1 MKNLVNK
8 RSGRI
13 LAEFAEG
20 TYSTIC
26 DAVVGEQY
34 KLDNDTMTVYIAD
47 AWHDYF
53 DLATEREMSYREYKT
68 NYSDCDT
75 KKKSYNGETKTIV
88 VYVQDDDQRAT
99 VNDLR
104 K

>member
-1 MKNLVNK
+1 MTNLVNK

-26 DAVVGEQY
+26 DAVVG
-34 KLDNDTMTVYIAD
+34 

-53 DLATEREMSYREYKT
+53 DLATEREMSYSEYKT

-88 VYVQDDDQRAT
+88 VYVQDDDQRA
-99 VNDLR
+99 VVRELR
-104 K
+104 S